1 MCWGPCAGAHVL
13 GPMCWGPC
21 AGAHV
26 LGPMC
31 SWTSPARNI
40 CDEKSDEKVK
50 FCRRLPKYRPHREL
64 YAPSKVPPRC
74 RPPSQKG
81 QSCGG
86 KKSEKK
92 VKLRAEKRQTSTKT
106 SGEISRLS
114 EILRAVQSSPEMQPN
129 WNGRQK
135 GSSENCPSRTLPK
148 YGPHRELYAPSKVP
162 PRCPPPSEK
171 GHFSQGVLFTR
182 PHSPVG
188 TTIAVSKKIDYG
200 HADNLSTLRLVR
212 LLFRFPRTPKPYRD
226 APLPPNTRIK
236 KGVGKREFRFDFF
249 GTASEILK
257 NSSSSATC
265 VFLKTQVYHCFGGE
279 GGFRY
284 SFAAI
289 LSKKT
294 CLNIRMYEGRFL
306 FSLFFCMK
314 NVARVW

>member
-1 MCWGPCAGAHVL
+1 MFSLCFPWGRCAGADVLGPMCWGPCAGAHVLGPMCWGPCAGAHVLGPMCWGPCAGAHVL

-74 RPPSQKG
+74 KPPSQKG

-92 VKLRAEKRQTSTKT
+92 VKLRVEKRQTSTKT

-129 WNGRQK
+129 
-135 GSSENCPSRTLPK
+135 
-148 YGPHRELYAPSKVP
+148 
-162 PRCPPPSEK
+162 
-171 GHFSQGVLFTR
+171 
-182 PHSPVG
+182 
-188 TTIAVSKKIDYG
+188 
-200 HADNLSTLRLVR
+200 
-212 LLFRFPRTPKPYRD
+212 
-226 APLPPNTRIK
+226 
-236 KGVGKREFRFDFF
+236 
-249 GTASEILK
+249 
-257 NSSSSATC
+257 
-265 VFLKTQVYHCFGGE
+265 
-279 GGFRY
+279 
-284 SFAAI
+284 
-289 LSKKT
+289 
-294 CLNIRMYEGRFL
+294 
-306 FSLFFCMK
+306 
-314 NVARVW
+314 

>member
-1 MCWGPCAGAHVL
+1 MFSLCFPYDLLMFSLCFPYVFLMISLYFPYVFLMFSLGPMCRGRCAGADVL

-74 RPPSQKG
+74 
-81 QSCGG
+81 
-86 KKSEKK
+86 
-92 VKLRAEKRQTSTKT
+92 
-106 SGEISRLS
+106 
-114 EILRAVQSSPEMQPN
+114 
-129 WNGRQK
+129 
-135 GSSENCPSRTLPK
+135 
-148 YGPHRELYAPSKVP
+148 
-162 PRCPPPSEK
+162 PPPSEK
-171 GHFSQGVLFTR
+171 GHFSQGVFFTR

-188 TTIAVSKKIDYG
+188 TTIAVSKKVDYG

-289 LSKKT
+289 LSKKNVLKYPHVRRPFFVFT
-294 CLNIRMYEGRFL
+294 V
-306 FSLFFCMK
+306 FFCMK
-314 NVARVW
+314 NVARV